1 MDYGDKVPSFLIAMF
16 LVDAFVTGSV
26 MALRPSPR
34 QRQLARLRERAVAS
48 RLRVQWQPGGQGID
62 YVLPWDVTDAGPART
77 PRLLVERASGG
88 AWSTPPGEAQ
98 PSGRVAS
105 AIGGM
110 PVSVS
115 RIRITPEGVA
125 ACWSE
130 SGGLSDVDE
139 IARALHELRAALLGH
154 P

>member
-1 MDYGDKVPSFLIAMF
+1 MLSFLIAIF
-16 LVDAFVTGSV
+16 LVVAFVAGSV

-48 RLRVQWQPGGQGID
+48 RLRVQWKPGGQGID
-62 YVLPWDVTDAGPART
+62 YVLPWDVADAGQARSL
-77 PRLLVERASGG
+77 RLLVERATGG
-88 AWSTPPGEAQ
+88 VWSTPPGEAP
-98 PSGRVAS
+98 PSARVAS
-105 AIGGM
+105 ALGGM
-110 PVSVS
+110 PASVS
-115 RIRITPEGVA
+115 RVRIVPEGVA

-139 IARALHELRAALLGH
+139 IARALLELRAALLGR